1 MLIRVSQSKAA
12 HYRFWNRLSAYM
24 LAS

>member
-12 HYRFWNRLSAYM
+12 HYRFWNSA
-24 LAS
+24 L